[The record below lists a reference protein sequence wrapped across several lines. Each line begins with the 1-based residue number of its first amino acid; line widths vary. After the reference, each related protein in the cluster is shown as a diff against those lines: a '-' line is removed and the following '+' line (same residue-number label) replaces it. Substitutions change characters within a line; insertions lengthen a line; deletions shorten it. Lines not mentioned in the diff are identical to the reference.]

1 MLLPLRTLL
10 AIAVLLCSAGS
21 CAAGQGPQP
30 PCGGVEPVPAYAA
43 PGAAP
48 NSHVWTSAELGSSPP
63 PACTG
68 FAAKGDGV
76 LVAVAG
82 SFPFAGS
89 ADDLLARFGAIS
101 SLKGL
106 KYWSVTEG
114 GWRTLI
120 TKAAALEGPN
130 VDRPRS
136 DFTLAEMRSG
146 ADLYFA
152 QTENRAGG
160 DVVYRMRVHD
170 FGPDRFVVGIENV
183 SPVSRY
189 LVTLFNPGD
198 LASVHFLER
207 RGPGVWG
214 YYGLAWAGDGLVS
227 RLAVPEASYV
237 NRALALYRHFLGE
250 GRP

>member
-1 MLLPLRTLL
+1 
-10 AIAVLLCSAGS
+10 
-21 CAAGQGPQP
+21 
-30 PCGGVEPVPAYAA
+30 
-43 PGAAP
+43 
-48 NSHVWTSAELGSSPP
+48 VWTSAELGSWTP

-68 FAAKGDGV
+68 FTAKGDGV
-76 LVAVAG
+76 LVAIAG
-82 SFPFAGS
+82 SFPFTAS
-89 ADDLLARFGAIS
+89 ADDLLARFGAVS
-101 SLKGL
+101 ALKGL

-120 TKAAALEGPN
+120 TSATALEGPK

-152 QTENRAGG
+152 QSENRAGG
-160 DVVYRMRVHD
+160 DVVYRMRVQD
-170 FGPDRFVVGIENV
+170 FGPNRFVVRIENA

-207 RGPGVWG
+207 TGPGVWG
-214 YYGLAWAGDGLVS
+214 YYGLAWAEDSLVS
-227 RLAVPEASYV
+227 RLAVPEASYL

-250 GRP
+250 EQP

>member
-1 MLLPLRTLL
+1 
-10 AIAVLLCSAGS
+10 
-21 CAAGQGPQP
+21 
-30 PCGGVEPVPAYAA
+30 
-43 PGAAP
+43 
-48 NSHVWTSAELGSSPP
+48 VWTSAELGSWTP

-68 FAAKGDGV
+68 FTAKGDGV
-76 LVAVAG
+76 LVAIAG
-82 SFPFAGS
+82 SFPFTAS
-89 ADDLLARFGAIS
+89 ADDLLARFGTVSA
-101 SLKGL
+101 LKGL

-120 TKAAALEGPN
+120 TSATALEGPK

-152 QTENRAGG
+152 QSENRAGG
-160 DVVYRMRVHD
+160 DVVYRMRVQD
-170 FGPDRFVVGIENV
+170 FGPNRFVVRIENA

-207 RGPGVWG
+207 TGPGVWG
-214 YYGLAWAGDGLVS
+214 YYGLAWAEDSLVS
-227 RLAVPEASYV
+227 RLAVPEASYL

-250 GRP
+250 EQP

>member
-1 MLLPLRTLL
+1 MLGRLMRRR
-10 AIAVLLCSAGS
+10 A
-21 CAAGQGPQP
+21 
-30 PCGGVEPVPAYAA
+30 
-43 PGAAP
+43 GAA
-48 NSHVWTSAELGSSPP
+48 AELGSWTP

-68 FAAKGDGV
+68 FTAKGDGV
-76 LVAVAG
+76 LVAIAG
-82 SFPFAGS
+82 SFPFTAS
-89 ADDLLARFGAIS
+89 ADDLLARFGAVS
-101 SLKGL
+101 ALKGL

-120 TKAAALEGPN
+120 TSATALEGPK

-152 QTENRAGG
+152 QSENRAGG
-160 DVVYRMRVHD
+160 DVVYRMRVQD
-170 FGPDRFVVGIENV
+170 FGPNRFVVRIENA

-207 RGPGVWG
+207 TGPGVWG
-214 YYGLAWAGDGLVS
+214 YYGLAWAEDSLVS
-227 RLAVPEASYV
+227 RLAVSEASYL

-250 GRP
+250 EQP

>member
-1 MLLPLRTLL
+1 M
-10 AIAVLLCSAGS
+10 
-21 CAAGQGPQP
+21 
-30 PCGGVEPVPAYAA
+30 
-43 PGAAP
+43 
-48 NSHVWTSAELGSSPP
+48 WTSAELGSWTP

-68 FAAKGDGV
+68 FTAKGDGV

-82 SFPFAGS
+82 SFPFTGS
-89 ADDLLARFGAIS
+89 AGALLARFGAVS
-101 SLKGL
+101 ALKGL
-106 KYWSVTEG
+106 KYWSVTEV

-120 TKAAALEGPN
+120 TKATALEGPN
-130 VDRPRS
+130 LDRPRP

-152 QTENRAGG
+152 QSENRAGG
-160 DVVYRMRVHD
+160 DVVYRMRVRD
-170 FGPDRFVVGIENV
+170 FGPNRFVVGIENA

-207 RGPGVWG
+207 RGAGVWG
-214 YYGLAWAGDGLVS
+214 YYGLAWAGDSLVS

-250 GRP
+250 DRR

>member
-1 MLLPLRTLL
+1 LRTLL
-10 AIAVLLCSAGS
+10 AIAVLLCSAVS

-30 PCGGVEPVPAYAA
+30 PCAGVELVPGYAA
-43 PGAAP
+43 PGAPP
-48 NSHVWTSAELGSSPP
+48 NSHVWTSAELGSWTP
-63 PACTG
+63 PACAGVT
-68 FAAKGDGV
+68 AKGDGV

-82 SFPFAGS
+82 SFPFTGS
-89 ADDLLARFGAIS
+89 ADDLLARFGAVS

-106 KYWSVTEG
+106 KYWSVTEV

-130 VDRPRS
+130 LDRPRS

-146 ADLYFA
+146 TDLYFT

-160 DVVYRMRVHD
+160 DVVYRMRVRD
-170 FGPDRFVVGIENV
+170 FGPDRFVVAIDNV

-207 RGPGVWG
+207 RGPRVWG
-214 YYGLAWAGDGLVS
+214 YYGLAWAGDSLVS

-250 GRP
+250 DRP

>member
-1 MLLPLRTLL
+1 M
-10 AIAVLLCSAGS
+10 
-21 CAAGQGPQP
+21 
-30 PCGGVEPVPAYAA
+30 
-43 PGAAP
+43 
-48 NSHVWTSAELGSSPP
+48 WTSAELGSSPP
-63 PACTG
+63 LACTG

-120 TKAAALEGPN
+120 TQATALEGPDLN
-130 VDRPRS
+130 RPRP
-136 DFTLAEMRSG
+136 DFSLPEMRSDV
-146 ADLYFA
+146 DLYFA
-152 QTENRAGG
+152 QSENRAGG
-160 DVVYRMRVHD
+160 DVVYRMRVRD
-170 FGPDRFVVGIENV
+170 FGSNRFVVAIDNA

-214 YYGLAWAGDGLVS
+214 YYGLAWASDSVVS

-237 NRALALYRHFLGE
+237 NRALSLYRHFLGE
-250 GRP
+250 E

>member
-1 MLLPLRTLL
+1 MRTLL

-30 PCGGVEPVPAYAA
+30 PCAGVEPVPAYAA
-43 PGAAP
+43 PEAPP
-48 NSHVWTSAELGSSPP
+48 NSQVWTSAELGSWTP

-68 FAAKGDGV
+68 FTAKGDGV

-82 SFPFAGS
+82 SFPFTGGAG
-89 ADDLLARFGAIS
+89 ALLARFGAVS
-101 SLKGL
+101 ALKGL

-120 TKAAALEGPN
+120 TKATALEGPDL
-130 VDRPRS
+130 DRPRP

-160 DVVYRMRVHD
+160 DVVYRMRVQD
-170 FGPDRFVVGIENV
+170 FGRDRFVVGIENA

-207 RGPGVWG
+207 RGPGAWG
-214 YYGLAWAGDGLVS
+214 YYGLAWAGDSLVS
-227 RLAVPEASYV
+227 RLAVPQASYV
-237 NRALALYRHFLGE
+237 NRALALYRHFVGE
-250 GRP
+250 DRP

>member
-1 MLLPLRTLL
+1 MRTLL

-30 PCGGVEPVPAYAA
+30 PCAGVEPVPAYAA
-43 PGAAP
+43 PEAPP
-48 NSHVWTSAELGSSPP
+48 NSHVWTSAELGSWTP

-68 FAAKGDGV
+68 FTARGDGV
-76 LVAVAG
+76 LVAIAG
-82 SFPFAGS
+82 SFPFTAS
-89 ADDLLARFGAIS
+89 ADDLLARFGAVS
-101 SLKGL
+101 ALKGL

-120 TKAAALEGPN
+120 TSATALEGPK

-152 QTENRAGG
+152 QSENRAGG
-160 DVVYRMRVHD
+160 DVVYRMRVQD
-170 FGPDRFVVGIENV
+170 FGPNRFVVRVENA

-207 RGPGVWG
+207 TGPGVWG
-214 YYGLAWAGDGLVS
+214 YYGLAWAEDSLVS
-227 RLAVPEASYV
+227 RLAVPEASYL

-250 GRP
+250 EQP

>member
-1 MLLPLRTLL
+1 M
-10 AIAVLLCSAGS
+10 
-21 CAAGQGPQP
+21 
-30 PCGGVEPVPAYAA
+30 
-43 PGAAP
+43 
-48 NSHVWTSAELGSSPP
+48 WTSAELDGWTP

-68 FAAKGDGV
+68 FTAKGDGV

-82 SFPFAGS
+82 SFPFTGS
-89 ADDLLARFGAIS
+89 AEALLQRFGAVS
-101 SLKGL
+101 ALKGL

-114 GWRTLI
+114 GWLTLI
-120 TKAAALEGPN
+120 TKATALEGPDL
-130 VDRPRS
+130 DRPRS
-136 DFTLAEMRSG
+136 DFSLAEMRSG

-152 QTENRAGG
+152 QSENRAGG
-160 DVVYRMRVHD
+160 DVVYRMRVRD
-170 FGPDRFVVGIENV
+170 FGSNRLVVAIENA

-207 RGPGVWG
+207 RGPGIWG
-214 YYGLAWAGDGLVS
+214 YYGLAWAGDSLVS

-250 GRP
+250 DRP

>member
-1 MLLPLRTLL
+1 M
-10 AIAVLLCSAGS
+10 
-21 CAAGQGPQP
+21 
-30 PCGGVEPVPAYAA
+30 
-43 PGAAP
+43 
-48 NSHVWTSAELGSSPP
+48 WTSSELGSWTP

-68 FAAKGDGV
+68 FTAKGDGV

-82 SFPFAGS
+82 SFSFTGS

-101 SLKGL
+101 ALKGL

-120 TKAAALEGPN
+120 TKAAALEGAN

-152 QTENRAGG
+152 QSENRAGG
-160 DVVYRMRVHD
+160 DVVYRLRVRD
-170 FGPDRFVVGIENV
+170 FGPNRFVVAIANA

-214 YYGLAWAGDGLVS
+214 YYGLAWAGDSLVS

-250 GRP
+250 DRP

>member
-1 MLLPLRTLL
+1 
-10 AIAVLLCSAGS
+10 
-21 CAAGQGPQP
+21 
-30 PCGGVEPVPAYAA
+30 
-43 PGAAP
+43 
-48 NSHVWTSAELGSSPP
+48 VWTSGALGSWTP
-63 PACTG
+63 PACAG
-68 FAAKGDGV
+68 FTTKGDGV

-82 SFPFAGS
+82 SFPFTGS
-89 ADDLLARFGAIS
+89 ADALLARFGAVS
-101 SLKGL
+101 ALKGL

-120 TKAAALEGPN
+120 TKATALEGPY

-146 ADLYFA
+146 TDLYFA
-152 QTENRAGG
+152 QAENRAGG
-160 DVVYRMRVHD
+160 DVVYRMRVQD
-170 FGPDRFVVGIENV
+170 FGPNRIVVAIENA

-198 LASVHFLER
+198 LISVHFLER

-214 YYGLAWAGDGLVS
+214 YYGLAWAGDSLVS

-250 GRP
+250 DRP

>member
-1 MLLPLRTLL
+1 M
-10 AIAVLLCSAGS
+10 
-21 CAAGQGPQP
+21 
-30 PCGGVEPVPAYAA
+30 
-43 PGAAP
+43 
-48 NSHVWTSAELGSSPP
+48 WTSGAFGSWTP

-68 FAAKGDGV
+68 FTTKGDGV

-82 SFPFAGS
+82 SFPFTGS
-89 ADDLLARFGAIS
+89 ADALLARFGAVS
-101 SLKGL
+101 ALKGL

-120 TKAAALEGPN
+120 TQATALEGPDLN
-130 VDRPRS
+130 RPRP
-136 DFTLAEMRSG
+136 DFSLPEMRSDV
-146 ADLYFA
+146 DLYFA
-152 QTENRAGG
+152 QSENRAGG
-160 DVVYRMRVHD
+160 DVVYRMRVRD
-170 FGPDRFVVGIENV
+170 FGPNRFVVAIENA

-214 YYGLAWAGDGLVS
+214 YYGLAWASDSLVS

-237 NRALALYRHFLGE
+237 NRALSLYRHFLGE
-250 GRP
+250 E

>member
-1 MLLPLRTLL
+1 M
-10 AIAVLLCSAGS
+10 
-21 CAAGQGPQP
+21 
-30 PCGGVEPVPAYAA
+30 
-43 PGAAP
+43 
-48 NSHVWTSAELGSSPP
+48 WTSGALGGWTP
-63 PACTG
+63 PACAG
-68 FAAKGDGV
+68 FTTKGDGV

-82 SFPFAGS
+82 SFPFTGS
-89 ADDLLARFGAIS
+89 ADALLARFGAVS
-101 SLKGL
+101 ALKGL

-120 TKAAALEGPN
+120 TQATALEGPDLN
-130 VDRPRS
+130 RPRP
-136 DFTLAEMRSG
+136 DFSLPEMRSG

-152 QTENRAGG
+152 QSENRAGG
-160 DVVYRMRVHD
+160 DVVYRMRVRD
-170 FGPDRFVVGIENV
+170 FGPNRFVVAIENA

-214 YYGLAWAGDGLVS
+214 YYGLAWAGDSLVS
-227 RLAVPEASYV
+227 RLAVPDASYV

-250 GRP
+250 E